1 MEAASRARPYLD
13 VSSTAA
19 AAAAAYGRSA
29 RRQQL
34 VNWMMLLQLRL
45 GLQAETLHLG
55 VSHVDVFLA
64 HPGHAAKFLTGNAA
78 AVASGSH
85 AGASPTIGVSAAT
98 KRIAHCHRAH
108 HCRLRRPPLPFPPPP
123 LAPVVARYGPPLPFP
138 SRPPPWALRQGE
150 PFVRRR
156 VRR

>member
-1 MEAASRARPYLD
+1 MERASHELRRVGPFSEDGGYRAMEAASRARPYLD

-19 AAAAAYGRSA
+19 AAAAAYGRCA

-34 VNWMMLLQLRL
+34 VNWMMLVQLRL

-78 AVASGSH
+78 AVASGSR
-85 AGASPTIGVSAAT
+85 AGACPTIGVQ
-98 KRIAHCHRAH
+98 RRHQEHR
-108 HCRLRRPPLPFPPPP
+108 
-123 LAPVVARYGPPLPFP
+123 
-138 SRPPPWALRQGE
+138 
-150 PFVRRR
+150 
-156 VRR
+156 